1 MREHIVNVQVSF
13 GEGIVGRP
21 FNLSLPNP
29 RLWSPV
35 IFGGEPFLYDIEVSL
50 YPAAANSTAAKSTA
64 VANYQT
70 QARTDHHLYLPI
82 HGCMVFTPV
91 YWLSNAG
98 MSPFT
103 R

>member
-1 MREHIVNVQVSF
+1 M
-13 GEGIVGRP
+13 GRP

-50 YPAAANSTAAKSTA
+50 YPAATNSTAAKSTAKSTA

-70 QARTDHHLYLPI
+70 QACLY
-82 HGCMVFTPV
+82 
-91 YWLSNAG
+91 
-98 MSPFT
+98 
-103 R
+103 